1 MAYRFSI
8 DHCCFFLF
16 SESVDFCGIW
26 QMLDSV
32 ACCLCTD
39 QHFHFCFYPSLFP
52 YSPSPLQQWWSHL
65 TVDNPRCDCW
75 PACIIPPMDIRF
87 KEAEIQMQ
95 VSTDELLHRVQFV
108 PIYFVRD
115 CLQILHSLF
124 DLTILSHIS
133 IFWTS

>member
-1 MAYRFSI
+1 MIHGQFIPLLIHDFCRSLQHVAGVRRYVAYRFSI

-16 SESVDFCGIW
+16 SESVDFCSIW

-95 VSTDELLHRVQFV
+95 VSTDELL
-108 PIYFVRD
+108 I
-115 CLQILHSLF
+115 
-124 DLTILSHIS
+124 
-133 IFWTS
+133 